1 MVSDRAHKHKRRTM
15 KLKPANIVGPPQKL
29 STPEQ
34 AQVRIVILV
43 LVSFLLGVVATAFW
57 FHLTTKPDAEIS
69 SSQTAIEPDAGQPVE
84 PAINV
89 NRSPRPLVA
98 NPPPVDAAAIA
109 EVKQAIP
116 NFASVSLED
125 GTQILREAALKQ
137 FMATTKEMDAQV
149 KQAEQQAKD
158 SQSASEQET
167 ARKHLQQIQAA
178 GTEKL
183 QQIAARLQ
191 TQIAALQQLKGAAQ

>member
-1 MVSDRAHKHKRRTM
+1 MLA
-15 KLKPANIVGPPQKL
+15 LA
-29 STPEQ
+29 
-34 AQVRIVILV
+34 
-43 LVSFLLGVVATAFW
+43 SFLLGVAATAFW
-57 FHLTTKPDAEIS
+57 FHLTPKPDAESS
-69 SSQTAIEPDAGQPVE
+69 SSQTAIEPDTRQPAE
-84 PAINV
+84 PAVNV

-98 NPPPVDAAAIA
+98 NHPPVDAAAI
-109 EVKQAIP
+109 EQVKEAIP

-158 SQSASEQET
+158 SPSTAEQET

>member
-1 MVSDRAHKHKRRTM
+1 M
-15 KLKPANIVGPPQKL
+15 KPASANQLGSGKK
-29 STPEQ
+29 SRTEEQ
-34 AQVRIVILV
+34 AQIRIIILA
-43 LVSFLLGVVATAFW
+43 LVSFILGVLATAFW
-57 FHLTTKPDAEIS
+57 FHLTTKPNAEIS
-69 SSQTAIEPDAGQPVE
+69 SSPATIESDAGQPAQ
-84 PAINV
+84 PAINA
-89 NRSPRPLVA
+89 NPSPRPLVA
-98 NPPPVDAAAIA
+98 NHPPVDAAAIA
-109 EVKQAIP
+109 EVKQTIP

-158 SQSASEQET
+158 SQSIAEQEA

-183 QQIAARLQ
+183 QQIGGQLQ
-191 TQIAALQQLKGAAQ
+191 TQIAALKQLKGETP